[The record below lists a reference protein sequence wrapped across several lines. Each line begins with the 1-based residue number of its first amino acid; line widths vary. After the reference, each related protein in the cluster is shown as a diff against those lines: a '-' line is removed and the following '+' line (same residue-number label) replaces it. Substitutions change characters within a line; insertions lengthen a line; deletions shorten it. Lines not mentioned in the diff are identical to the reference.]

1 VEAATAGKIDFAITG
16 NTPPIFGAASNAR
29 VKVVSAYD
37 GGGNGDQ
44 VLVHADSPIKSI
56 PELRG
61 KRIVV
66 GKGSSA
72 HGHIL
77 AQLKNAGL
85 SPSDVQLVFLQP
97 ADALS
102 AFTKRQADAW
112 AIWDPYTA
120 QTAAQLPVRSIG
132 QAREITNGY
141 WFGVASDQALADPK
155 RNTALGDL
163 LVRFEKAAHWAKDH
177 PAEWAQSYAAAVGLD
192 PKVAEVSQSRSLRLP
207 TELDDEV
214 VASEQKIA
222 DLFVESGQIAS
233 PAPEFDHW
241 VDRRFNDAL
250 RPLLISA
257 N

>member
-1 VEAATAGKIDFAITG
+1 MTEAATAIRFWCRRIRRSR
-16 NTPPIFGAASNAR
+16 P
-29 VKVVSAYD
+29 
-37 GGGNGDQ
+37 
-44 VLVHADSPIKSI
+44 SPI
-56 PELRG
+56 LRG
-61 KRIVV
+61 KRIAV

-85 SPSDVQLVFLQP
+85 TPSDVQLVFLQP

-120 QTAAQLPVRSIG
+120 QAAAQFRSAVSAKHARSPTATGSASRPTRRLPTRSATLRSPICWCVS
-132 QAREITNGY
+132 RRRP
-141 WFGVASDQALADPK
+141 D
-155 RNTALGDL
+155 
-163 LVRFEKAAHWAKDH
+163 WAKDH
-177 PAEWAQSYAAAVGLD
+177 PNQWAQSYAAAVGLD

-222 DLFVESGQIAS
+222 DLFAESGRS
-233 PAPEFDHW
+233 PPRHRNSTIGSTAAITTPCAPC
-241 VDRRFNDAL
+241 
-250 RPLLISA
+250 
-257 N
+257 